1 MHMEFILPILA
12 QAEEPMTL
20 AKFLS
25 AASGRIWNKEL
36 ITLLASSGFLLS
48 LMALGGRG
56 IIQLKGFRH
65 AIDVV
70 RGKYDDPSDPGEISH
85 FQALCTALSATVGL
99 GNIGGVAVAMHY
111 GGPGAVFW
119 MIVVGM
125 LGMAL
130 KYSECTLAVKFR
142 RVDDKG
148 EVHGGPMHYIE
159 RGLGPAWK
167 PLAIIFAFGLMISS
181 FGAGNMF
188 QTNQVAGILKTNFS
202 IPEYATGIALAV
214 GTGLVI
220 IGGIKRIGTVTSK
233 LVPVMGIIYFV
244 GCIIVIGKNINQVPG
259 LISMIFEGVF
269 KGTAATG
276 GFAGA
281 AVAVVI
287 QQGFRR
293 ACFSNEAGMGSAA
306 VAHSAAATK
315 EPVREGCVALL
326 EPFIDTVVIC
336 TMTALVILISGA
348 WTSPPVDGEALTGVQ
363 LTAVA
368 FDSSIKGFGTWFV
381 PVAVTLFAYSTL
393 LSWSYYGERGADY
406 LFGKAG
412 VMPFKFVF
420 CGFAILG
427 AVKGLGPVLDFS
439 DAVFGLLAVPNILA
453 IWLLYPVLKKE
464 SISYFDRL
472 KAGKFKRND

>member
-1 MHMEFILPILA
+1 MEYLIPLLA
-12 QAEEPMTL
+12 QADEPMTL

-25 AASGRIWNKEL
+25 TASGIIWNKEL
-36 ITLLASSGFLLS
+36 ITLLAASGLLLS
-48 LMALGGRG
+48 LMALGGKG
-56 IIQLKGFRH
+56 IIQFKGFFH
-65 AIDVV
+65 AISVV
-70 RGKYDDPSDPGEISH
+70 RGKYDDPTDPGEISH

-99 GNIGGVAVAMHY
+99 GNIGGVAVAMHV

-119 MIVVGM
+119 MIVVGL

-142 RVDDKG
+142 RIDEKG

-159 RGLGPAWK
+159 QGLGPAWK

-188 QTNQVAGILKTNFS
+188 QTNQVAGILKSNFN
-202 IPEYATGIALAV
+202 IPEIATGLTLAFA
-214 GTGLVI
+214 TGLVI

-233 LVPVMGIIYFV
+233 LVPVMGVLYFV
-244 GCIIVIGKNINQVPG
+244 GCVIVIGKNIEQVPG
-259 LISMIFEGVF
+259 LISMILNGVF

-276 GFAGA
+276 GFTGA

-306 VAHSAAATK
+306 VAHSAASTK
-315 EPVREGCVALL
+315 EPAREGCVALL

-348 WTSPPVDGEALTGVQ
+348 WTAAPVDGVSLTGVQ

-368 FDSSIKGFGTWFV
+368 FDSSINGFGKWFV

-412 VMPFKFVF
+412 VMPFKIIF
-420 CGFAILG
+420 CGFAVLG
-427 AVKGLGPVLDFS
+427 AIKGLGPVLDFS

-453 IWLLYPVLKKE
+453 IWLLYPVLKRE

-472 KAGKFKRND
+472 KAGEFKQHD

>member
-1 MHMEFILPILA
+1 MEYLFPLLA
-12 QAEEPMTL
+12 AEEPGAI

-25 AASGRIWNKEL
+25 KASGTIWNKEL
-36 ITLLASSGFLLS
+36 IALLATSGFLLS
-48 LMALGGRG
+48 LMALGGKG
-56 IIQLKGFRH
+56 IIQFKGFRH
-65 AIDVV
+65 AISVV
-70 RGKYDDPSDPGEISH
+70 RGKYDDPNDPGEISH

-99 GNIGGVAVAMHY
+99 GNIGGVAVAMHV

-119 MIVVGM
+119 MIVVGF

-142 RVDDKG
+142 RVDEKG

-159 RGLGPAWK
+159 RGLGPKWK

-188 QTNQVAGILKTNFS
+188 QTNQVAGILKSNFN
-202 IPEYATGIALAV
+202 IPVAATGVTLAV
-214 GTGLVI
+214 ATGLVI

-233 LVPVMGIIYFV
+233 LVPVMGIIYFI
-244 GCIIVIGKNINQVPG
+244 GCLIVIGKNIERLPE
-259 LISMIFEGVF
+259 LFSMIINGVF
-269 KGTAATG
+269 QGTAASG

-281 AVAVVI
+281 TVAVVI

-306 VAHSAAATK
+306 VAHSAASTK
-315 EPVREGCVALL
+315 EPAREGCVALL

-348 WTSPPVDGEALTGVQ
+348 WTTEANGVQ
-363 LTAVA
+363 LTAMA
-368 FDSSIKGFGTWFV
+368 FDQSINGFGKWFV
-381 PVAVTLFAYSTL
+381 PLAVTLFAYSTL

-412 VMPFKFVF
+412 VLPFKFIF

-427 AVKGLGPVLDFS
+427 AVKSLGPVLDFS
-439 DAVFGLLAVPNILA
+439 DAVFGALAVPNILA

-464 SISYFDRL
+464 SQSYFARL
-472 KAGKFKRND
+472 KAGEFDKQD